1 MVHARFQEHVPS
13 LFLEKLTKLR
23 KDFRFLVSK
32 RVENNKKERMENI
45 ELQFTKMVKEY
56 RKTIYTVCYF
66 FSKDTEEVNDLF
78 QEILINLW
86 KGFPK
91 FRGESD
97 IRTWIWRVSLN
108 TCSNQKRKKDSRVQ
122 TVPLSMDIDLYNDD
136 DQHSRQ
142 IHMLYDR
149 INRLDVFDKA
159 IILLWLENMTY
170 QDIASVVGI
179 STAAVT
185 NRLFRIKEQLKSM
198 SNK

>member
-1 MVHARFQEHVPS
+1 MVHARFREHAPS
-13 LFLEKLTKLR
+13 LFLEKTTKLR
-23 KDFRFLVSK
+23 KDFRILVSK

-97 IRTWIWRVSLN
+97 IKTWIWRVSLN

-142 IHMLYDR
+142 IQMLYDR

-185 NRLFRIKEQLKSM
+185 TRLFRIKEQLKSM